1 MPNLPNVSETSYV
14 AGFMTSKAEWSAAE
28 ARQSCTGAHR
38 MTIRV
43 GLTNKPKKPKAL
55 NPSNTRLRIVK

>member
-1 MPNLPNVSETSYV
+1 
-14 AGFMTSKAEWSAAE
+14 MTSKAEWSVAE
-28 ARQSCTGAHR
+28 ARQSCTGAYR

-43 GLTNKPKKPKAL
+43 SLTNKPKKPKAL